1 MYNVLISKNVKKQLD
16 KIPLVYAKKIATAIY
31 HLENNP
37 RPSGCKKL
45 VSFDDIYRIR
55 IGTYRVIYTIEDKIL
70 VVEIIKVGPRKSI
83 YD

>member
-16 KIPLVYAKKIATAIY
+16 KIPIAYAKKIALAIY
-31 HLENNP
+31 DLENEP

-45 VSFDDIYRIR
+45 VGYDDIYRIR
-55 IGTYRVIYTIEDKIL
+55 IGTYRVIYTIEDEIL
-70 VVEIIKVGPRKSI
+70 VVEIIKVGTRQSI